1 MPKEIDIDNELEKE
15 YEKLQE
21 ENLRVTS
28 ISLASQHYLCDGFPS
43 NFIKWPNKKIHK
55 YCSDNAWEPFQFYD
69 GEEIYRHINTL
80 ADSFIKFKN
89 LKD

>member
-1 MPKEIDIDNELEKE
+1 MLKEIDIDNELEKE

-21 ENLRVTS
+21 QNLRVAS

-43 NFIKWPNKKIHK
+43 NFIKWPNKKIYK

-69 GEEIYRHINTL
+69 GEEIYRHISTL